1 MMARRVGVAVAV
13 AVILAPHLIWM
24 LAVWIFCAR

>member
-1 MMARRVGVAVAV
+1 MARRVAVAV
-13 AVILAPHLIWM
+13 AVILAPYLIWM

>member
-1 MMARRVGVAVAV
+1 MARRVGVAVAV
-13 AVILAPHLIWM
+13 AVILAPYLNWM